1 MKKFNI
7 LILAAGRG
15 RRLGNKTLKNPK
27 PLMNFKKKYLL
38 DYQFDV
44 YEKFQNIKIHMVLGY
59 QAKKIQS
66 HLKDKKIKTFINQD
80 FKKTNMYYS
89 FLKAKSLL
97 NHKRDLVVVYGDI
110 IFKKKIF
117 DKLIKDNSNLGVC
130 VDKNYLSYWKKR
142 MKDPLK
148 DLETMLIKNQF
159 IVQLGKKPST
169 YKEIQGQYMG
179 LIKFSY
185 KKFDQIKK
193 IIKSINLK
201 NNQYKNL
208 YFTDFIQ
215 VLIDNNIKA
224 KAVKVRGNWQE
235 FDKPKDFKIDNY
247 N

>member
-1 MKKFNI
+1 
-7 LILAAGRG
+7 
-15 RRLGNKTLKNPK
+15 
-27 PLMNFKKKYLL
+27 
-38 DYQFDV
+38 
-44 YEKFQNIKIHMVLGY
+44 
-59 QAKKIQS
+59 
-66 HLKDKKIKTFINQD
+66 
-80 FKKTNMYYS
+80 
-89 FLKAKSLL
+89 
-97 NHKRDLVVVYGDI
+97 
-110 IFKKKIF
+110 
-117 DKLIKDNSNLGVC
+117 
-130 VDKNYLSYWKKR
+130 

-215 VLIDNNIKA
+215 MLIDNNIKA